1 MGGDGGVGGGGGDGG
16 VGGGGGDGDGG
27 GGDGGGGGGG
37 GGGGDGGG
45 GGGLHSALH
54 DPKTKLTDDGLASI
68 VRTRL
73 KYRPYF

>member
-27 GGDGGGGGGG
+27 GGDGD
-37 GGGGDGGG
+37 GDGGGG